1 MEVKDV
7 WVLNFN
13 VDSVTLGISLESS
26 MKCVQCVHQREI
38 SMYHD
43 FNIIPDLLLKV
54 EMTLELNKQV
64 FWKQKIN
71 ILQMSFRFYWVKI
84 HSQQLHFYFIF

>member
-1 MEVKDV
+1 
-7 WVLNFN
+7 
-13 VDSVTLGISLESS
+13 
-26 MKCVQCVHQREI
+26 
-38 SMYHD
+38 MYHD

-64 FWKQKIN
+64 LWKQKIN

-84 HSQQLHFYFIF
+84 HSQQFKLLNPNYIFANFIT

>member
-1 MEVKDV
+1 M
-7 WVLNFN
+7 LNFN

-54 EMTLELNKQV
+54 EMTLELNKCV
-64 FWKQKIN
+64 MKTENKHTTNVI
-71 ILQMSFRFYWVKI
+71 SFLLGENTFSTV
-84 HSQQLHFYFIF
+84 